1 MHHSLVEVVGYNVE
15 KEGGRQI
22 LEGIFEIPQNT
33 PKYMTM
39 VIDRLRM
46 PQVVKRKGL
55 LPTTITTT
63 EHIQGW
69 KKKKEKTASVKTE
82 LTFSAFKAG
91 SQDKQIAELDC
102 LSREIPYSKG
112 FSPSSYKKVTDFQLL
127 KKEGVYEVEAMR
139 TIQLFSAAFNMNNK
153 KIGK

>member
-1 MHHSLVEVVGYNVE
+1 MHHSLVDVVGYNAE

-39 VIDRLRM
+39 VIDRLRI

-69 KKKKEKTASVKTE
+69 KKQKERTASVKTE
-82 LTFSAFKAG
+82 LTFNDFKAG
-91 SQDKQIAELDC
+91 SKDKQIAGLDC
-102 LSREIPYSKG
+102 LSREILYSKG
-112 FSPSSYKKVTDFQLL
+112 FSPSSYKKVYRLSI
-127 KKEGVYEVEAMR
+127 VEKGGG
-139 TIQLFSAAFNMNNK
+139 I
-153 KIGK
+153 

>member
-39 VIDRLRM
+39 VIDRLRI

-69 KKKKEKTASVKTE
+69 KKQKERTASVKTE
-82 LTFSAFKAG
+82 LIFSDFKAG
-91 SQDKQIAELDC
+91 SKDKQIAELDC
-102 LSREIPYSKG
+102 LSREIPHSKG

-127 KKEGVYEVEAMR
+127 KQKGVYEVEAMR
-139 TIQLFSAAFNMNNK
+139 TI
-153 KIGK
+153 KIFRQHLT